1 MRYVEKLDWILDA
14 DPKHHNG
21 DKECQINID
30 FVHSLGL
37 KCDCVGWSTL
47 ILGTPEAD
55 RVLDAIADFCKR
67 EGWYARGW
75 YTREYVDVESDWYV
89 LEADFF
95 KDGMDGSVQVPAVSG
110 EMFRLSSLK
119 AYREML
125 PAPKAWSQD
134 VFVPDRFR
142 KAYLCKNLSGGEF
155 CWMKDTGKYQAEQYF
170 YLFADHRIP
179 QVACDKGLDYS
190 EPTPLT
196 ETGAYPPL
204 KIYERMVALGGS
216 LPRLAEIFYSL
227 TIRFPD
233 CYLASHLAAEEL
245 ADVDIVS
252 ALYPHGYTYAG
263 KPTMLIRK
271 SAAEV
276 LLREGGISQKSLR
289 PAPVVDAFPD
299 GYAIMDTIPKDRPMQ
314 EYADDLMEQYEKLM
328 ATPRPVRKIGEK
340 DALKVLRAA
349 KKERKEEFLKALP
362 KAMAQSLAG
371 TEYGLLLPYYQ
382 ITRGGD
388 LSDEYRLLPVEEAV
402 TATEEWREELAKE
415 ELLETPPTGVVIARC
430 PDGDVVVL
438 TTQGAVIRFS
448 HEAPETIRQW
458 EDVAAFVYDA
468 ITESE

>member
-14 DPKHHNG
+14 ASDRLKAE
-21 DKECQINID
+21 DEYQINID

-47 ILGTPEAD
+47 TLGTPEAD

-95 KDGMDGSVQVPAVSG
+95 KDGTLDHSVEVPAEDGSTLK
-110 EMFRLSSLK
+110 LSSLK
-119 AYREML
+119 AYRELM
-125 PAPKAWSQD
+125 PAPKKWGAG
-134 VFVPDRFR
+134 VLVPDRFR
-142 KAYLCKNLSGGEF
+142 KAFLRADLKGGTF
-155 CWMKDTGKYQAEQYF
+155 NWAKDTGKYRAEQYF
-170 YLFADHRIP
+170 HLFADRQIP
-179 QVACDKGLDYS
+179 QYSGGERFDYCEWKPS
-190 EPTPLT
+190 P
-196 ETGAYPPL
+196 ETGAYPPVET
-204 KIYERMVALGGS
+204 YERILALGGTLPKLAKIFYNLHVS
-216 LPRLAEIFYSL
+216 LPVCL
-227 TIRFPD
+227 
-233 CYLASHLAAEEL
+233 LASDLTAKEL
-245 ADVDIVS
+245 DGVDIASINGADIVLVS
-252 ALYPHGYTYAG
+252 GTIL
-263 KPTMLIRK
+263 LRN
-271 SAAEV
+271 SAAEALYKNGGV
-276 LLREGGISQKSLR
+276 TMNYLRAIPIMESFPEGYKVRSTVKQALPNKEYVAQS
-289 PAPVVDAFPD
+289 
-299 GYAIMDTIPKDRPMQ
+299 MDD
-314 EYADDLMEQYEKLM
+314 YEKLM
-328 ATPRPVRKIGEK
+328 ANPRPVRKIGEK
-340 DALKVLRAA
+340 DALKVLRAT

-362 KAMAQSLAG
+362 KAMGESLAG

-388 LSDEYRLLPVEEAV
+388 MSDEYRLLPVEEAV

-415 ELLETPPTGVVIARC
+415 ELLETSPTGVVIARC